1 MSWTTF
7 SLARKRGDMAKRL
20 IDFDQFSGIETWH
33 EYDAVENK
41 TVITETQDV
50 EALLKQNRAE
60 YNDADMKRRGMEN
73 EMLKV
78 ASVPLTVLMEW
89 KTKHGVDAWNKD
101 HTKKIMKLLNDP
113 EYRYLRT
120 ASGRY

>member
-1 MSWTTF
+1 
-7 SLARKRGDMAKRL
+7 MAKRL
-20 IDFDQFSGIETWH
+20 VDFDQFSGIETWH

-41 TVITETQDV
+41 TIITETQDV
-50 EALLKQNRAE
+50 GSLLKQNKAE
-60 YNDADMKRRGMEN
+60 YNDEEMKRRGMEN

-89 KTKHGVDAWNKD
+89 KTKHGVDAWDKN